1 MRHFAKCM
9 PIATLSFA
17 TTLFL
22 PDHDTTGERT
32 LFMIQMDF
40 ATHAHEAGIARAV
53 SSTAIGI

>member
-1 MRHFAKCM
+1 M